1 MDGGSRV
8 IRTIWIAGLF
18 LLLIAGLLATKMV
31 SASVSMA
38 DDQQADTPAAFNRPP
53 VPGVDT
59 LTEADRIVI
68 TPAAAPD
75 DTRVLPILSATV
87 HAAPEKARA
96 AARRL
101 RSGMRARTATHAPA
115 KRSAEPAKAAAAPC
129 HQLDPIARFLASAN
143 LASGC
148 RS

>member
-38 DDQQADTPAAFNRPP
+38 DDQPTDTTAALNRAP

-68 TPAAAPD
+68 TPAAEPD
-75 DTRVLPILSATV
+75 DTRILPILSATV
-87 HAAPEKARA
+87 HAAPEKART

-101 RSGMRARTATHAPA
+101 RSGTRPRTAARAPA
-115 KRSAEPAKAAAAPC
+115 KRSSEPAKAAAAPC
-129 HQLDPIARFLASAN
+129 QFDPIARFLASAN